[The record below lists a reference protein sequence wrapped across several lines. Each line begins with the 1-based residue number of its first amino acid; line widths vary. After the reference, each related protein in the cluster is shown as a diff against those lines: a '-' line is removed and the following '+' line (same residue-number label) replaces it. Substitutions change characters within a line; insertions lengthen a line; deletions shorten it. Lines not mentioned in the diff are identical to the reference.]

1 MSIKDKDW
9 VNKILSPLVT
19 YEKVLE
25 LLCENHIDVW
35 AEFSGEKI
43 VKSIRAHRGE
53 HFPVVTLVNYKS
65 ELASPFSPVRDLLPL
80 LDVVLSSYEEKGYY
94 TFRLLRRLDLFTSSR
109 LPYWEDNPPLNRY
122 NSYYEEV
129 IEPGQESE
137 YELYRDIA
145 GNITYPVPVSIVTM
159 CLKQEFRKYDGKE
172 YLPLTRQAETE
183 KKGRSTTYFVLG
195 ASEKG
200 GLGQLLAKELK
211 ARQRPIVVTTRSS
224 CDLSNNFVEDLNL
237 EEIVRSGQQVTFIV
251 NVFDYDDSR
260 LQYEV
265 TNKLLSLFRDYKNV
279 QIVAI
284 GSIAHYYNFNRGSYI
299 GAAYQEA
306 KQDLR
311 DLCFHT
317 GLHKKFDCR
326 LLLVE
331 PGTLSNFIED
341 HPDFKSDYFDIREF
355 AIKVISLMD
364 LNEKFMSVSMSGSL
378 SNS

>member
-25 LLCENHIDVW
+25 LLCENHTDVW

-65 ELASPFSPVRDLLPL
+65 ELASPFSPVRDLFPL
-80 LDVVLSSYEEKGYY
+80 LDVVLSFYEEKGYY

-137 YELYRDIA
+137 YELYRNIA

-200 GLGQLLAKELK
+200 GLGQLLAQELK
-211 ARQRPIVVTTRSS
+211 ARHRPVVVTTRSS

-237 EEIVRSGQQVTFIV
+237 EGLVSSGQQVTFIV
-251 NVFDYDDSR
+251 NVFDYNKTR
-260 LQYEV
+260 LQYGV
-265 TNKLLSLFRDYKNV
+265 CHRLYSLFKNYKNV

-284 GSIAHYYNFNRGSYI
+284 GSLAHYYKSLDYI
-299 GAAYQEA
+299 GSDYQDSKRE
-306 KQDLR
+306 LR
-311 DLCFHT
+311 DWFYQI
-317 GLHKKFDCR
+317 GLHTKFWCR
-326 LLLVE
+326 LLL
-331 PGTLSNFIED
+331 I
-341 HPDFKSDYFDIREF
+341 
-355 AIKVISLMD
+355 
-364 LNEKFMSVSMSGSL
+364 
-378 SNS
+378 